1 VPDLSADRNSILE
14 QLKQAEDAAERLL
27 GAKSR
32 EQANWQPNQGTSWSM
47 WQCFDHLAR
56 INRVYCQA
64 LEAAVEHPRATREGT
79 PQRVEPGLLASWFI
93 EGMEPPVRIRFKAL
107 AKVTPTEGGD
117 PRDALQA
124 YFKSHALVRHVLEF
138 WDSVNFNR
146 VRFKNPFVPLLR
158 FTVGTGLMVINAHDR
173 RHLWQAERVQDAP
186 GFPKV

>member
-1 VPDLSADRNSILE
+1 MPDLSADRNSILE

-27 GAKSR
+27 SAKSR

-64 LEAAVEHPRATREGT
+64 LEAAVENPACNTRRHPAKGRARVVCEMVHQRHGATRAHAIQGT
-79 PQRVEPGLLASWFI
+79 RKGDSDRGWRSSGSPQAFLAS
-93 EGMEPPVRIRFKAL
+93 
-107 AKVTPTEGGD
+107 
-117 PRDALQA
+117 
-124 YFKSHALVRHVLEF
+124 HAPVRHVLEF
-138 WDSVNFNR
+138 WDRVNFNR
-146 VRFKNPFVPLLR
+146 VRFKNPFVPLIR

>member
-1 VPDLSADRNSILE
+1 MPDLSADRNSILE

-27 GAKSR
+27 SAKSR
-32 EQANWQPNQGTSWSM
+32 EQANWQLNQGTSWSM

-64 LEAAVEHPRATREGT
+64 LEAAVEHPGATREGT

-93 EGMEPPVRIRFKAL
+93 KGMEPPVRIRFKAL
-107 AKVTPTEGGD
+107 AKVTPTGAGE
-117 PRDALQA
+117 PQALEA
-124 YFKSHALVRHVLEF
+124 FLESHAPACHVLEF
-138 WDSVNFNR
+138 WDRVKR

-186 GFPKV
+186 GFPMV